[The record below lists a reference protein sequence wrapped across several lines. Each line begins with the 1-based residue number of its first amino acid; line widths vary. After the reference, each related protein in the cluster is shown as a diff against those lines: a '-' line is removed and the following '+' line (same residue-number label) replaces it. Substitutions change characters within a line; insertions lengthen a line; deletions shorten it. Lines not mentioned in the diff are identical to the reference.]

1 MKTLLRLVLGFSFSA
16 GALLC
21 VSRGAAADFL
31 VETPGAQFNFR
42 INQVNGNPTIT
53 LQRGRTYTFQ
63 LNTSP
68 GFHPFAISATVGG
81 GAPPGVSGAN
91 GQSTGTIT
99 FAVPANA
106 PDCIYY
112 CTVHGASMTG
122 NIVMVDPPATPTI
135 TIVGLQVGTNL
146 TVTSTLAS
154 TNGLT
159 IIPEFNTNLASGN
172 WFALTVQTNRFANG
186 TNEAICGRP
195 PGEAALIRIRAQQ
208 N

>member
-1 MKTLLRLVLGFSFSA
+1 MNTSGFKLASGWCLALGMVCCAFV
-16 GALLC
+16 G
-21 VSRGAAADFL
+21 RAADFTVTSPGFYFRFNGTNNSGFPTL
-31 VETPGAQFNFR
+31 VLE
-42 INQVNGNPTIT
+42 
-53 LQRGRTYTFQ
+53 RGRTYTFA
-63 LNTSP
+63 LSTSS
-68 GFHPFAISATVGG
+68 FHPFAIGTSVFGP
-81 GAPPGVSGAN
+81 APAGVSGN
-91 GQSTGTIT
+91 NNSSSGTIT
-99 FAVPANA
+99 FAVPGNA
-106 PDCIYY
+106 ADCVYY
-112 CTVHGASMTG
+112 CGQHGASMTG

>member
-1 MKTLLRLVLGFSFSA
+1 MMTLLRQVLPS
-16 GALLC
+16 LLTASMLS
-21 VSRGAAADFL
+21 VASLGAAADFT

-42 INQVNGNPTIT
+42 INGVDGNPTIT
-53 LQRGRTYTFQ
+53 LQRGKTYTFG
-63 LNTSP
+63 LDTTA
-68 GFHPFAISATVGG
+68 GFHPFRIATALFGSV
-81 GAPPGVSGAN
+81 PPGVSGAN

-106 PDCIYY
+106 PDCVYY
-112 CTVHGASMTG
+112 CTVHGGSMTG
-122 NIVMVDPPATPTI
+122 SIVMVDPPAPPTI
-135 TIVGLQVGTNL
+135 TIVGLKVSTNL
-146 TVTSTLAS
+146 TLTSTLAS

-159 IIPEFNTNLASGN
+159 IIPEFSTNLASGN

-195 PGEAALIRIRAQQ
+195 PGDAALIRIRAQQ